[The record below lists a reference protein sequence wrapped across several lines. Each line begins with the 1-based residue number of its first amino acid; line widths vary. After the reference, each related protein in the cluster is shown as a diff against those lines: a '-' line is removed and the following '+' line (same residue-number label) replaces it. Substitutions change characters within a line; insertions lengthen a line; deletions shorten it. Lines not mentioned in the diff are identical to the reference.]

1 MVVGYSL
8 HQDKSPSRL
17 TNGSNSPKMLAKS
30 PYGLS
35 RVGAPRTAKGSPASS
50 NEDTTASLKVQR
62 KTQLASHSDG
72 EGSEGSLKVKWDPS
86 KAAANESGE
95 EKDLDASNQ
104 HSRVGGMPRQ
114 IGRPATIVRRS
125 TYNVAD
131 VPTSN
136 WRSPQQCAPAG
147 ENPLKVEWNPSMAA
161 ASPTSSE
168 EDISISQSKQLSASP
183 ANLKVNWKASMA
195 SASPNSSE
203 EDTTIPKVSW
213 KKAAQPVTTGN
224 DNIPKVKWRASQP
237 PSTKENSLKV
247 KWNPSMASTSS
258 PSSEE
263 ELSSQQ
269 VQQQQ
274 QQPVSHNPL
283 KVKWNAAMATT
294 SPTSS
299 EEDVRI
305 PKVNWRA
312 KGKRQQPPPST
323 TGNHDN
329 PLKVKWTPNM
339 ATSSPASSEEDLSVH
354 PGHSA
359 MGHGSSPRSSPAE
372 DQGGQ
377 LSVHQSR
384 YSAYVTTSAGQGGT
398 GPRSGLPQAA
408 QRNPSPG
415 RYLAMPSASGAG
427 LVHRTPPQTR
437 LASPG
442 RPAIAAS
449 QGIPLA
455 SSPQAARRLPSPA
468 RGGAVQPR
476 RSPANNNISRSPSP
490 GRAKAQVTPVGS
502 KFQGPSP
509 RRSSIEGGAI
519 ASLQSS
525 QLQQAATPLSV
536 SPGQRLAAA
545 TGRISQSLKGPGK
558 AIGGPNSGIQQTSPS
573 SVPVVMKPR
582 KSGLRPP
589 SPNRWWARFPMRAC
603 LYLTVSSR
611 WLLCTCS

>member
-1 MVVGYSL
+1 MAVGYSL
-8 HQDKSPSRL
+8 HQDKSPVRL
-17 TNGSNSPKMLAKS
+17 TNGSSSPKMLAKGPYSS
-30 PYGLS
+30 P
-35 RVGAPRTAKGSPASS
+35 RVGGPRTAKGSPASS
-50 NEDTTASLKVQR
+50 TEDTAASLKVQR
-62 KTQLASHSDG
+62 MTQLASHSDG
-72 EGSEGSLKVKWDPS
+72 EGSEGSLRVKWDPS
-86 KAAANESGE
+86 KAAANDSGE
-95 EKDLDASNQ
+95 EKELDASNQ
-104 HSRVGGMPRQ
+104 PSRVGAMPRQ
-114 IGRPATIVRRS
+114 VGRPATVVRRS

-136 WRSPQQCAPAG
+136 WRSPQQRVPAG

-161 ASPTSSE
+161 ASPASSE
-168 EDISISQSKQLSASP
+168 EDISITQSKQPSASP

-213 KKAAQPVTTGN
+213 KKAVQPVTSGN
-224 DNIPKVKWRASQP
+224 DNIPKIKWSASQP
-237 PSTKENSLKV
+237 PSAKENSLKA
-247 KWNPSMASTSS
+247 KWNPAMASASS

-274 QQPVSHNPL
+274 QPVAHNPL

-312 KGKRQQPPPST
+312 KGKRQQPAPST
-323 TGNHDN
+323 TGNQNN
-329 PLKVKWTPNM
+329 PLKVKWTPSM
-339 ATSSPASSEEDLSVH
+339 AASSPASSEEDLSVH
-354 PGHSA
+354 PGHPAISQ
-359 MGHGSSPRSSPAE
+359 GLSPRSSPVE

-384 YSAYVTTSAGQGGT
+384 YSAYVTTSAGQGGS
-398 GPRSGLPQAA
+398 GPRSALPQAA

-427 LVHRTPPQTR
+427 LVHRTSPQTR

-442 RPAIAAS
+442 RPAIAT
-449 QGIPLA
+449 QGIPLV
-455 SSPQAARRLPSPA
+455 SSPQAARRRLPSPS

-476 RSPANNNISRSPSP
+476 RSPANNNLSRSPSP
-490 GRAKAQVTPVGS
+490 GRAKTQVTPVGS
-502 KFQGPSP
+502 KLQGPSP

-519 ASLQSS
+519 APLQPS

-536 SPGQRLAAA
+536 SPSQKLAAG
-545 TGRISQSLKGPGK
+545 TGRISQPLKGPGK
-558 AIGGPNSGIQQTSPS
+558 AIGGPNSSVQQTSPS
-573 SVPVVMKPR
+573 SVSAVMKPR

-589 SPNRWWARFPMRAC
+589 SPNR
-603 LYLTVSSR
+603 
-611 WLLCTCS
+611 